1 VRNHVPALLLIF
13 CVCRKTLESAIVDY
27 KKDKRIRER
36 EKARVTQ
43 LYETVPQEAIDD
55 SALIVENDPYCQIR
69 HNSKFGPTLQLPQY
83 RASIG
88 PGEENK
94 FDALNVQSRNFRSH
108 SEGEPSMTVHDL
120 RKQSVNLLSPVKQLR
135 RGTISNSGRSLGGGE
150 GASSDIIRLENPE
163 KRLSIRPLMTTAPP
177 LPTFTEG
184 SEHSEPRKRI
194 FSNVELERILKFRI
208 NIIK

>member
-1 VRNHVPALLLIF
+1 MSFLII
-13 CVCRKTLESAIVDY
+13 CDRATVDY

-94 FDALNVQSRNFRSH
+94 FDALNVQSRNFRRL
-108 SEGEPSMTVHDL
+108 DFN
-120 RKQSVNLLSPVKQLR
+120 RKKSYKYVR
-135 RGTISNSGRSLGGGE
+135 MG
-150 GASSDIIRLENPE
+150 
-163 KRLSIRPLMTTAPP
+163 
-177 LPTFTEG
+177 
-184 SEHSEPRKRI
+184 
-194 FSNVELERILKFRI
+194 
-208 NIIK
+208 